1 MVRLPPPR
9 AFVYVGSFFGP
20 ADEGLRIYRWDTAG
34 GTLEWVGAATS
45 GVDNPLAL
53 ATGGPQQRV
62 LYVGDCALDSTQGNV
77 VSAHAIDPATGALA
91 LLNRRP
97 SGGTVPVHVTV
108 SDRGWWLL
116 VANCGPWASATTADR
131 TVAVLVIQPDGRLG
145 ALRARHA
152 HTGAGPDPV
161 KQTAPHPHA
170 LVLDPAGRYAF
181 APDVGIDQVVG
192 YRFDARRGT
201 LTPHAPSTARTAP
214 RSGPRQLRFHPT
226 GRFAYLLTESASTV
240 IAYAYAPAGG
250 HLTALQTISPLPEG
264 YTGERNAAE
273 LRIHP
278 AGRFLYASN
287 RGHDS
292 IAAFAIDQA
301 AGTLTPLGHAAT
313 HGRSPRAFAIDP
325 TGRFLVVANE
335 HSDSLLSYHLD
346 PQTGGLDPTGYSTA
360 MPHPAC
366 LTFVP
371 VPA

>member
-1 MVRLPPPR
+1 MARLPPSPV
-9 AFVYVGSFFGP
+9 FVYVGSFFGP
-20 ADEGLRIYRWDTAG
+20 ADEGLRIYRWDAAG
-34 GTLEWVGAATS
+34 GSLEWVGATTA

-53 ATGGPQQRV
+53 ATAPQRRV
-62 LYVGDCALDSTQGNV
+62 LYVGDCTADGERGHV
-77 VSAHAIDPATGALA
+77 VSAHAIDPATGALT

-97 SGGTVPVHVTV
+97 SGGTVPVHVGV
-108 SDRGWWLL
+108 SDRGRWLL
-116 VANCGPWASATTADR
+116 VANCGPWTPATAADR
-131 TVAVLVIQPDGRLG
+131 TVAVLPIQPDGRLG

-152 HTGAGPDPV
+152 HTGAGLDPV
-161 KQTAPHPHA
+161 KQTGPHPHA

-192 YRFDARRGT
+192 YRFDARRGA
-201 LTPHAPSTARTAP
+201 LTPHAPSTVRTAP
-214 RSGPRQLRFHPT
+214 RSGPRQLRFHPN
-226 GRFAYLLTESASTV
+226 GRFAYLLTESGSTV
-240 IAYAYAPAGG
+240 VAYAYAPAGG
-250 HLTALQTISPLPEG
+250 RLTALQTISTLPEG
-264 YTGERNAAE
+264 YAGERNAAE

-335 HSDSLLSYHLD
+335 GSDSLLSYHLD
-346 PQTGGLDPTGYSTA
+346 PQTGGLGPTGYATT
-360 MPHPAC
+360 MPRPAC
-366 LTFVP
+366 LIFAP
-371 VPA
+371 LPA